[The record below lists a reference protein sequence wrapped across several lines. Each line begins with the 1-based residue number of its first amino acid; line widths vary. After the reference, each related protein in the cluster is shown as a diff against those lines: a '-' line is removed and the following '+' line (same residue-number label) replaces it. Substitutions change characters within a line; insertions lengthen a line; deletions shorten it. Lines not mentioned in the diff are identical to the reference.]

1 MTFNPPYPYCQQA
14 VHECSINFPLRT
26 PSHDPNY
33 FNHPSP
39 SLYTVSFKVFFYLVI
54 HLRIHTIDLLSFMM
68 ILCQDVTSLITF
80 LFFLFFSSFHENFS
94 LIDVVVQWI
103 HFFECPQFLGVWCTY
118 ISLRYHNRLLAL
130 KHSKNIWW
138 RWKWD
143 DIQLKSIYM
152 TVCKKNMFLT
162 GTWILSIPD
171 MTFAVSLFWLPLK
184 FKYDATR
191 RKEITGTDS
200 ISRRNPTWT

>member
-1 MTFNPPYPYCQQA
+1 MMTFNPPYPYCQQA
-14 VHECSINFPLRT
+14 VHECSINFLPLRT

-39 SLYTVSFKVFFYLVI
+39 SLYTVSFKVVFYLVI

-103 HFFECPQFLGVWCTY
+103 NTPLWMSTIPWCVVHVDFPQ
-118 ISLRYHNRLLAL
+118 
-130 KHSKNIWW
+130 
-138 RWKWD
+138 
-143 DIQLKSIYM
+143 
-152 TVCKKNMFLT
+152 
-162 GTWILSIPD
+162 
-171 MTFAVSLFWLPLK
+171 
-184 FKYDATR
+184 
-191 RKEITGTDS
+191 
-200 ISRRNPTWT
+200 ISRQVDYPSKLSMTLLNIKKL